1 MGRQLQLVDGWLA
14 RQLSRLGLR
23 TDRTCQTENHYGEE
37 NPFYAALS
45 GIWTARVNNPKGA
58 PGLFGVQNAAY
69 PDPIR
74 QFH

>member
-1 MGRQLQLVDGWLA
+1 
-14 RQLSRLGLR
+14 LR
-23 TDRTCQTENHYGEE
+23 TDRTCQTEIHYGEE

-45 GIWTARVNNPKGA
+45 GIWTARVNNPKGV